1 MPTYRYRCEEC
12 GEEFET
18 WQSMKADPLRTHDHG
33 CGGGLVKVMSPAGIV
48 LKGSGFYKTDNRSG
62 SKRSGG
68 DGGEKRSDQGDSK
81 GDGAGTKGD
90 GAGGGTKGDGAGG
103 GTKDAGKS
111 DAKPSTS
118 SKGSDGKSST
128 GAATS

>member
-18 WQSMKADPLRTHDHG
+18 WQSMTADPLRTHDHG

-48 LKGSGFYKTDNRSG
+48 LKGSGFYKTDNRSS
-62 SKRSGG
+62 SKRGG
-68 DGGEKRSDQGDSK
+68 GEGGEKKSDKGDSK
-81 GDGAGTKGD
+81 GDGAGG
-90 GAGGGTKGDGAGG
+90 GA
-103 GTKDAGKS
+103 KDAGKS

-118 SKGSDGKSST
+118 SSSSDGKSST

>member
-18 WQSMKADPLRTHDHG
+18 WQSMTADPLRTHDHG

-48 LKGSGFYKTDNRSG
+48 LKGSGFYKTDNRSR
-62 SKRSGG
+62 SKRGG
-68 DGGEKRSDQGDSK
+68 GEGGEKKSDKGDSK
-81 GDGAGTKGD
+81 GDGAGG
-90 GAGGGTKGDGAGG
+90 GA
-103 GTKDAGKS
+103 KDAGKS

-118 SKGSDGKSST
+118 SSSSDGKSST